1 MLNEASTHELVST
14 VDLAGLKRFAL
25 QILPRGPLRDD
36 ILSQP
41 DRIGVDEFLAS
52 ARVWLRLARAG

>member
-1 MLNEASTHELVST
+1 MPPQTREIRRHVVLK
-14 VDLAGLKRFAL
+14 GLKRFAL
-25 QILPRGPLRDD
+25 ETLPGGPLRDD

-41 DRIGVDEFLAS
+41 DELSTEEFLAS

>member
-1 MLNEASTHELVST
+1 MVIQASVRTQRRVS
-14 VDLAGLKRFAL
+14 LENIKKFAL
-25 QILPRGPLRDD
+25 EGLPRGPLRDD

-41 DRIGVDEFLAS
+41 DDIGAEEFLAS

>member
-1 MLNEASTHELVST
+1 MNPGSP
-14 VDLAGLKRFAL
+14 VDLAGLKRFAF

-41 DRIGVDEFLAS
+41 DRIEVDEFLAS

>member
-1 MLNEASTHELVST
+1 MKNSDHAQTRVWLESI
-14 VDLAGLKRFAL
+14 KKFAL
-25 QILPRGPLRDD
+25 RGLPGGPLRDD

-41 DRIGVDEFLAS
+41 EVVSAEEFLAS

>member
-1 MLNEASTHELVST
+1 MQSKRGLEASVKLS
-14 VDLAGLKRFAL
+14 GLKRFTL
-25 QILPRGPLRDD
+25 EGLPRGPLRDD

-41 DRIGVDEFLAS
+41 DEVSAEEFLAS

>member
-1 MLNEASTHELVST
+1 M
-14 VDLAGLKRFAL
+14 KKFAL
-25 QILPRGPLRDD
+25 RGLPGGPLRDD

-41 DRIGVDEFLAS
+41 DDIGAEEFLAS